1 MNEREKRKKL
11 VDYIN
16 DMKTE
21 EIVELHNSYCEA
33 AGYEDDRIYSMY
45 ELDELLEGR
54 TPTDILSMGFYGDFR
69 PHHDFFWF
77 NGYGNLESADFITD
91 MPIFAI
97 DIANYILSEE
107 DSLGND
113 EIQEILDGEDELQ
126 ELAAK
131 IRAAKTWVEV
141 EGELRALCEAA
152 GMADEY
158 KAADGDSFE
167 AVIYKAAERLG
178 VEI

>member
-1 MNEREKRKKL
+1 MNEMEKRKNL

-16 DMKTE
+16 SMNTDA
-21 EIVELHNSYCEA
+21 IVELHNSYCEA
-33 AGYEDDRIYSMY
+33 AGHEDDRIYSMY

-77 NGYGNLESADFITD
+77 NGYGNLKSADYIAY

-97 DIANYILSEE
+97 DIANYILSKE

-113 EIQEILDGEDELQ
+113 EIQEILDGED
-126 ELAAK
+126 
-131 IRAAKTWVEV
+131 
-141 EGELRALCEAA
+141 
-152 GMADEY
+152 DEQ
-158 KAADGDSFE
+158 
-167 AVIYKAAERLG
+167 
-178 VEI
+178 

>member
-1 MNEREKRKKL
+1 MNEMEKRKKL

-21 EIVELHNSYCEA
+21 DIVELHNSYCEA

-69 PHHDFFWF
+69 PQHDFFWF
-77 NGYGNLESADFITD
+77 NGYGDLETANYVTD
-91 MPIFAI
+91 MPIFASE
-97 DIANYILSEE
+97 IAGYILLRE

-113 EIQEILDGEDELQ
+113 EIQEILDEEDNDN
-126 ELAAK
+126 
-131 IRAAKTWVEV
+131 EV
-141 EGELRALCEAA
+141 
-152 GMADEY
+152 
-158 KAADGDSFE
+158 
-167 AVIYKAAERLG
+167 
-178 VEI
+178 

>member
-1 MNEREKRKKL
+1 MNETKKRQKL

-16 DMKTE
+16 SMKTD

-69 PHHDFFWF
+69 PQHDFFWF
-77 NGYGNLESADFITD
+77 NGYGNLESADYIAD
-91 MPIFAI
+91 MPISAI
-97 DIANYILSEE
+97 DIANYILSDE

-113 EIQEILDGEDELQ
+113 EIQDILDEEDKDNE
-126 ELAAK
+126 
-131 IRAAKTWVEV
+131 
-141 EGELRALCEAA
+141 
-152 GMADEY
+152 
-158 KAADGDSFE
+158 
-167 AVIYKAAERLG
+167 
-178 VEI
+178 

>member
-1 MNEREKRKKL
+1 MNEMEKRKKL

-45 ELDELLEGR
+45 ELDEILEGR

-69 PHHDFFWF
+69 PHYDFFWF
-77 NGYGNLESADFITD
+77 NGYGNLKSADYIAD

-97 DIANYILSEE
+97 DIANYILSEK

-113 EIQEILDGEDELQ
+113 EIKVILDEQEDEDN
-126 ELAAK
+126 E
-131 IRAAKTWVEV
+131 
-141 EGELRALCEAA
+141 
-152 GMADEY
+152 
-158 KAADGDSFE
+158 
-167 AVIYKAAERLG
+167 
-178 VEI
+178 